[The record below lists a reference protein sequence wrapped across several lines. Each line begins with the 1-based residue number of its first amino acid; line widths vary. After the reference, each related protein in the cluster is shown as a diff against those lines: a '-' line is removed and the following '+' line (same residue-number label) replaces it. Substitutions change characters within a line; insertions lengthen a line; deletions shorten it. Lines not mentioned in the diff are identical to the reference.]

1 MTQFR
6 ALADSEDL
14 IFARHACGVGWDGLG
29 MSPRAKR
36 AAHGEEGT
44 ASVELVAVVPFL
56 LLALLA
62 AAQIALA
69 GQALWSAS
77 VAARAGAR
85 AGVVGGDPAAAA
97 RAALP
102 PSLRRG
108 AKVEDDDGVAV
119 RVEVPRL
126 IPSLPSVRVGASS
139 SLEGGDG

>member
-1 MTQFR
+1 MP
-6 ALADSEDL
+6 
-14 IFARHACGVGWDGLG
+14 
-29 MSPRAKR
+29 PRADK

-62 AAQIALA
+62 VAQIALA
-69 GQALWSAS
+69 GQTLWSAS

-85 AGVVGGDPAAAA
+85 AAVVGGDPAAAA

-102 PSLRRG
+102 PSMRHG
-108 AKVEDDDGVAV
+108 AKIEEGDGVEV

-126 IPSLPSVRVGASS
+126 IPKLPPVRLGATS
-139 SLEGGDG
+139 SLEEGDG

>member
-1 MTQFR
+1 MPPG
-6 ALADSEDL
+6 A
-14 IFARHACGVGWDGLG
+14 G
-29 MSPRAKR
+29 K

-85 AGVVGGDPAAAA
+85 AALVGGDASAAA
-97 RAALP
+97 RSALP
-102 PSLRRG
+102 PSMRAG
-108 AKVEDDDGVAV
+108 ARVEEDEGVDV
-119 RVEVPRL
+119 RVVVPRL
-126 IPSLPSVRVGASS
+126 FPALPPVRVGARSG
-139 SLEGGDG
+139 LEPGDG

>member
-1 MTQFR
+1 MP
-6 ALADSEDL
+6 
-14 IFARHACGVGWDGLG
+14 
-29 MSPRAKR
+29 PRAER

-44 ASVELVAVVPFL
+44 ASVELVAVIPFL
-56 LLALLA
+56 LLALLV

-85 AGVVGGDPAAAA
+85 AALVGGDASAVA

-102 PSLRRG
+102 PAMREAAR
-108 AKVEDDDGVAV
+108 VEEEDGVAV

-126 IPSLPSVRVGASS
+126 IPSLPRVRVVASS
-139 SLEGGDG
+139 GLEAGDG

>member
-1 MTQFR
+1 
-6 ALADSEDL
+6 
-14 IFARHACGVGWDGLG
+14 
-29 MSPRAKR
+29 MSPRAGR

-56 LLALLA
+56 LLALLV

-85 AGVVGGDPAAAA
+85 AALVGGDASAAA

-102 PSLRRG
+102 PSMRKG
-108 AKVEDDDGVAV
+108 ARVEAGTGVEEGGRV
-119 RVEVPRL
+119 SVEVEVPRL
-126 IPSLPSVRVGASS
+126 VPSLPRVRVGAGSG
-139 SLEGGDG
+139 LEGGDG